1 MRRRGRGGFDE
12 SPGFADAGG
21 DLIGES
27 AGERRLILLV
37 VFIAGRTEDERSANG
52 AEEILHLI
60 DLGVFTLCVRLFCF
74 FVRLK
79 VLTSVCEREKGIE
92 TILFEIKKKNNCIYF
107 LFNPMEF

>member
-74 FVRLK
+74 FVRL
-79 VLTSVCEREKGIE
+79 LSVNECV
-92 TILFEIKKKNNCIYF
+92 
-107 LFNPMEF
+107 

>member
-60 DLGVFTLCVRLFCF
+60 DLGGPFSHCVCERLFCF

-79 VLTSVCEREKGIE
+79 VLTSEREKGIDI
-92 TILFEIKKKNNCIYF
+92 ILFEIKKKNKFI
-107 LFNPMEF
+107 LK